1 MRVNR
6 IDNVA
11 TAVTDYFSVD
21 SIETIA
27 LIPRNMFAHS
37 DRLDILGDMN
47 EEDIVKEI
55 IVNNKRYILKNVIE
69 EDDYFIFQLDGV
81 E

>member
-21 SIETIA
+21 SVETIA
-27 LIPRNMFAHS
+27 LVPRTMFAHS
-37 DRLDILGDMN
+37 DRVDILGDMN

-69 EDDYFIFQLDGV
+69 EDDYFIFQLDEV